1 MSSESAFVLKKER
14 TLPAGAPQS
23 IVKRDGRKVEFDPS
37 RIETAITK
45 CFNSIS
51 ERPEKSAGEF
61 TDEVISIVAAK
72 YPEPE
77 IPTVEQIQDI
87 VEIVFLAEGEYE
99 AAKHYILYRFEHAKQ
114 RLERP
119 VPDEVREAFAKSDEY
134 FPTQLQKFQFF
145 DKYARFNYDFGRRET
160 WIETVDRSVDFLKE
174 ISDSRLSEDVY
185 TRIKKA
191 MLGMEAM
198 PSMRLIAMAGAAAR
212 RNNIAI

>member
-114 RLERP
+114 RLE
-119 VPDEVREAFAKSDEY
+119 
-134 FPTQLQKFQFF
+134 
-145 DKYARFNYDFGRRET
+145 
-160 WIETVDRSVDFLKE
+160 I
-174 ISDSRLSEDVY
+174 ISDTYLSVN
-185 TRIKKA
+185 T
-191 MLGMEAM
+191 
-198 PSMRLIAMAGAAAR
+198 PV
-212 RNNIAI
+212 